1 VKSPI
6 KFGHF
11 TKYHQGRAAPGN
23 DKQLFLI
30 AFQVKYFSGTYIDI
44 HLDGLPE

>member
-1 VKSPI
+1 VKLPI

-11 TKYHQGRAAPGN
+11 TKYHQSRATPINA
-23 DKQLFLI
+23 KQLFLI
-30 AFQVKYFSGTYIDI
+30 AFQVKHLSGTYIDI